1 LRQPS
6 RSLFRPFCAGSVGS
20 DHFSFH
26 LCISASAALLFLRLR
41 AGSVVAQFEISESH
55 LEGVIP
61 KAVIAAG

>member
-1 LRQPS
+1 
-6 RSLFRPFCAGSVGS
+6 
-20 DHFSFH
+20 
-26 LCISASAALLFLRLR
+26 LFLRLR